1 MSCDCCGADQVET
14 NTREGEERSGGGAVA
29 KAAEELE
36 EDVVGS
42 RVSDVLVFPSSA
54 RSDDVG
60 ETKCCLFCMATLRF
74 TNKNQKKR
82 SCRSSY
88 FEVRIN
94 FSVLVRSS
102 FNFFG
107 G

>member
-1 MSCDCCGADQVET
+1 MSCDCCGAGRVET
-14 NTREGEERSGGGAVA
+14 NTREGKERSGGGAIA

-42 RVSDVLVFPSSA
+42 QVSDVLVFPSSA

-74 TNKNQKKR
+74 TNKSHRIR
-82 SCRSSY
+82 SSRSSY

-94 FSVLVRSS
+94 FSVLITI
-102 FNFFG
+102 
-107 G
+107 